1 MNKLISIILLG
12 LIIYVDCD
20 AQQKS
25 YGYKYSG
32 DGDIVSD
39 IFFTQ
44 NGYVLDSVNNIY
56 ISFTIHYEYNAK
68 MENLKE
74 I

>member
-39 IFFTQ
+39 IFFIQ
-44 NGYVLDSVNNIY
+44 NGYVLDSVSNTSILY
-56 ISFTIHYEYNAK
+56 HSALSIMQK
-68 MENLKE
+68 ENLKE